1 MKVHFYGTSGGGAQP
16 ELFCSCRIC
25 NYARE
30 HRGPD
35 MRTRSQAAIND
46 TLLIEFPVDV
56 MMHCF
61 YGGLD
66 VRKYHHVLI
75 THNHYDHLLHQ
86 ELSDRPIGATP
97 HHYYTT
103 WGSGEQIRAK
113 EEAGKKLDQT
123 NHPRPRMFPVW
134 HEVKFFEPFELLG
147 HTVTPLKARHSAPE
161 LDACIYIINDGEKSL
176 LWGTDTG
183 YFPDETWDYIENQWD
198 GVLDGVVLDCTLHA
212 VERIT
217 KSHMCLPQCVEVIK
231 RLEAAGKLKKDAKKY
246 VTHISH
252 LTDMTHEELSAEAAK
267 DGVLVAYDGLDAE
280 I

>member
-1 MKVHFYGTSGGGAQP
+1 MKLHFYGTSGGGAQP
-16 ELFCSCRIC
+16 ELYCSCRIC

-35 MRTRSQAAIND
+35 MRSRSQALVND
-46 TLLIEFPVDV
+46 ALLIEFPVDT

-75 THNHYDHLLHQ
+75 THDHYDHFLQQ
-86 ELSDRPIGATP
+86 ELIDRPIGATP

-103 WGSGEQIRAK
+103 WGSGSKIREK

-134 HEVKFFEPFELLG
+134 HEVKYFEPTEIVG
-147 HTVTPLKARHSAPE
+147 HTVIPLRARHVGPE
-161 LDACIYIINDGEKSL
+161 LQAAIYIIGDGEKNL

-183 YFPDETWDYIENQWD
+183 YLPDDTWDYIENEWE

-212 VERIT
+212 EQAFT
-217 KSHMCLPQCVEVIK
+217 PSHMNLPQCVEVIR
-231 RLEAAGKLKKDAKKY
+231 RLEAAGKLKQDAVKY

-252 LTDMTHEELSAEAAK
+252 LTDMTHDELSAEAAK
-267 DGVLVAYDGLDAE
+267 YGIKVAYDGLDAQ

>member
-1 MKVHFYGTSGGGAQP
+1 MKLHFYGTSGGGAQP
-16 ELFCSCRIC
+16 ELYCSCRVC

-35 MRTRSQAAIND
+35 MRTRSQALVND
-46 TLLIEFPVDV
+46 ALLLEFPVDV

-75 THNHYDHLLHQ
+75 THNHYDHLLCQ
-86 ELSDRPIGATP
+86 ELSDRPVGATP

-103 WGSGEQIRAK
+103 WGSGTQIRSQMEK
-113 EEAGKKLDQT
+113 GQTLDQT
-123 NHPRPRMFPVW
+123 GHPRPRMFPVW
-134 HEVKFFEPFELLG
+134 HEVKYFEPIEIVG
-147 HTVTPLKARHSAPE
+147 HKVIPLVARHVGPE
-161 LDACIYIINDGEKSL
+161 LQAAIYIISDGEKNL

-183 YFPDETWDYIENQWD
+183 YFPDETWDYIENKWD

-212 VERIT
+212 EVPIT
-217 KSHMCLPQCVEVIK
+217 PSHMNLPQCVEVIK
-231 RLEAAGKLKKDAKKY
+231 RLEAAGKLKKDAAKF

-252 LTDMTHEELSAEAAK
+252 LTEMTHEELSAVAAK
-267 DGVLVAYDGLDAE
+267 DGVQVAYDGLDAE